1 MNHLAFRQ
9 ENKDWNIEHYILAV
23 NENIINI
30 KLYYCIFKINKK
42 TNNLTILTHINVLYY
57 TKYDSHKIEN
67 YIKSLLVDEM
77 FYNYIIPQKEV
88 DFNYISTNLLEY
100 TDKKSKNYK
109 FTDKEIDF
117 VIINLPLSTYSIPN
131 FNLYN

>member
-67 YIKSLLVDEM
+67 YIKSLLVNEM
-77 FYNYIIPQKEV
+77 FYNYTIPQKEV

-100 TDKKSKNYK
+100 RDKKNKNYK

>member
-57 TKYDSHKIEN
+57 TKYNSRKIEN

-100 TDKKSKNYK
+100 RDKKNKNYK
-109 FTDKEIDF
+109 FIDKEIDF
-117 VIINLPLSTYSIPN
+117 VITNLPLSTYSIPN